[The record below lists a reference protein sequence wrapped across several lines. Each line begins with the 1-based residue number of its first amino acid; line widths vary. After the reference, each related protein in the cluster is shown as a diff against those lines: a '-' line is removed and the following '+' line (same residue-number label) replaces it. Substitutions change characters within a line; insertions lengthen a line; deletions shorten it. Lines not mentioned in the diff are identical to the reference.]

1 MIAIS
6 WFPARYIDTHAREK
20 MIL

>member
-6 WFPARYIDTHAREK
+6 WFPARYIDTRAREK